1 MGVKLPWNRT
11 NAATEGYK
19 SPKKYIR
26 MAVMKDMPGGGS
38 TTVDIPSWNPVTGEL
53 HSTLEDMHDT
63 YVEACQILDER
74 HIEMNMRIIETS
86 GLRTYFTQEEWS
98 KVISLFDILAG
109 RQSAEQVR
117 NRWEAIREENREL
130 AEMRQAALE
139 AQQEESL
146 RELAQEYAATFGS
159 EEKDAL

>member
-1 MGVKLPWNRT
+1 MGAK
-11 NAATEGYK
+11 A
-19 SPKKYIR
+19 KYIR

-53 HSTLEDMHDT
+53 CSSLDDMHET
-63 YVEACQILDER
+63 YREACQILDER

-109 RQSAEQVR
+109 RQSAAQVVQ
-117 NRWEAIREENREL
+117 RWESIREENREL
-130 AEMRQAALE
+130 EEMRLAALE
-139 AQQEESL
+139 AQQEAEVT
-146 RELAQEYAATFGS
+146 EINGVVQ
-159 EEKDAL
+159 